1 MPSIFIYGSCVS
13 RDPFEKPN
21 DFKLE
26 GYFARSS
33 LASAFSEPPAQG
45 TPLPDVETLSSNFQ
59 KRMLETD
66 INKSLP
72 SLLRSTEFD
81 YLVIDFIDERMST
94 VQLGESTITESE
106 ELKSTGFAIT
116 PSDVHE
122 PWSETGLALRL
133 QGIQALTRIVDPN
146 KIIVNRVYCATVD
159 TDGVPFPRSR
169 WFDRNNKLLY
179 DLYKEIEKIPG
190 VRFIDYPG
198 GRSHGSRDTQV
209 GPAAVPLQRARKRPF
224 HGRVKA
230 PDQFRWGPPSRLS

>member
-13 RDPFEKPN
+13 RDPFEKPS

-33 LASAFSEPPAQG
+33 LASAFSEPPAPG
-45 TPLPDVETLSSNFQ
+45 TPLPDVEALSSNFQ

-66 INKSLP
+66 IKKSLP
-72 SLLRSTEFD
+72 ALLKSTPFD
-81 YLVIDFIDERMST
+81 VLVVDFIDERMST
-94 VQLGESTITESE
+94 LQLGESTITESE
-106 ELKSTGFAIT
+106 ELKATGYPI
-116 PSDVHE
+116 PSSDVYE

-133 QGIQALTRIVDPN
+133 QGIRALAGVVDPS
-146 KIIVNRVYCATVD
+146 KIIVNRVYWATVD

-169 WFDRNNKLLY
+169 WFDRNNRLLY

-198 GRSHGSRDTQV
+198 GAPMAAAKHKWGRQPYHYSELANDHFLAELKRLTGSEDE
-209 GPAAVPLQRARKRPF
+209 LRAP
-224 HGRVKA
+224 
-230 PDQFRWGPPSRLS
+230 

>member
-1 MPSIFIYGSCVS
+1 
-13 RDPFEKPN
+13 
-21 DFKLE
+21 
-26 GYFARSS
+26 
-33 LASAFSEPPAQG
+33 
-45 TPLPDVETLSSNFQ
+45 
-59 KRMLETD
+59 MLETD

-198 GRSHGSRDTQV
+198 GAPMAAATHKWGRQPYHYSE
-209 GPAAVPLQRARKRPF
+209 PANDHFMAELKRLTSSDGDRQAV
-224 HGRVKA
+224 
-230 PDQFRWGPPSRLS
+230 